1 MPRAA
6 AAPTMRVMRIEEYA
20 VLGDLETV
28 ALVGSDA
35 SVDWMTRAPSSSPS
49 TAPSPA
55 STGATDDGR
64 PGGGGQF
71 LACSSWLVSALTRY
85 GRVARRRQV
94 GDFQQAFSHLG
105 RIGAAQA
112 IDRDESFLP
121 RERGSPQV
129 LASAAPTSP
138 DGAR

>member
-1 MPRAA
+1 MHA
-6 AAPTMRVMRIEEYA
+6 MRIEECA
-20 VLGDLETV
+20 VLGDLETA
-28 ALVGSDA
+28 ALVGSDG
-35 SVDWMTRAPSSSPS
+35 SVDWVMRAPS
-49 TAPSPA
+49 PSPA
-55 STGATDDGR
+55 STDAKDDGL
-64 PGGGGQF
+64 PGGEGQF
-71 LACSSWLVSALTRY
+71 LACSSWLVSALARN

-94 GDFQQAFSHLG
+94 GDFPQAFSHLG
-105 RIGAAQA
+105 LIGAAQA